1 MRWLDYKFARLVK
14 ENRTLRR
21 ELADARQSNRH
32 LWDRATTA
40 ERAVRNLEAR
50 TLSNPGHR

>member
-32 LWDRATTA
+32 LWERATTA
-40 ERAVRNLEAR
+40 ERALRNAR
-50 TLSNPGHR
+50 TLTNPGHR